1 MNECY
6 AYRYNAVVWLIGRT
20 MSMLDLWA
28 CGQVHGGVHARDIV
42 FAALEDDDGI
52 VDYEALPQ
60 PHVYLQQSAIVSVRW
75 YHCSQ
80 L

>member
-20 MSMLDLWA
+20 MSGLELWA

-60 PHVYLQQSAIVSVRW
+60 PHAPPAACSSGYISSRVQS
-75 YHCSQ
+75 
-80 L
+80 